1 MPRGNPR
8 GNPQNLKPFKKG
20 QSGNP
25 GGKPKALIAL
35 REVCREMAPD
45 MLSRIRQIA
54 ETAEPRVALEAAREL
69 LDRGFGKPVVG
80 DTDPVAGQVT
90 TVRFIHVEKPI
101 ARD

>member
-1 MPRGNPR
+1 MANRRIPPKGR
-8 GNPQNLKPFKKG
+8 PFAKG

-25 GGKPKALIAL
+25 KGRPKILSSV
-35 REVCREMAPD
+35 REACRELAPD
-45 MLSRIRQIA
+45 MLNRIRQIA